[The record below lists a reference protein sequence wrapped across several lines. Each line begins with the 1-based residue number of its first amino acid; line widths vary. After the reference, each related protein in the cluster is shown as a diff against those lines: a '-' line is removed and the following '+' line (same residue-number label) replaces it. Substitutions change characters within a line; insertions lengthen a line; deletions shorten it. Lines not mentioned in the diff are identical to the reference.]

1 MPRNQIIKPVQ
12 QRDLFGNTPVKLESS
27 VPPKKPFTPL
37 NLTILNGLD
46 REACEKEA
54 ILYLRV
60 LQKRFLARG
69 QHKFMM
75 KALYAEADIKSGKQP
90 SPVILQNL
98 FLETLLP
105 RT

>member
-1 MPRNQIIKPVQ
+1 MRRNQIIKPVQ
-12 QRDLFGNTPVKLESS
+12 QSDLFG
-27 VPPKKPFTPL
+27 KKPEKVESKPPAKKKFTPL

-46 REACEKEA
+46 PDACTKEA
-54 ILYLRV
+54 MLYLRV

-75 KALYAEADIKSGKQP
+75 KALYAEADIKAGKRP
-90 SPVILQNL
+90 APVILQNL

-105 RT
+105 R